1 MRYFMKKSALLFAL
15 TMTLPI
21 AAHAATATLHKDP
34 NCGCCTAHGEHLS
47 EHGFEVALID
57 ESNVQT
63 FKDEHNIP
71 DSLRSCHTT
80 VIDGYVFEGHVP
92 AESIQR
98 VLDEKPF
105 IKGLSVPGMPMGT
118 PGMGDISM
126 KQGPVEVLE
135 MAFQP
140 TDSPRVHSVY

>member
-1 MRYFMKKSALLFAL
+1 MTLKPSALLAAL
-15 TMTLPI
+15 ALALPM
-21 AAHAATATLHKDP
+21 AASAATATLHKDP
-34 NCGCCTAHGEHLS
+34 YCGCCSGHGEYLTQQ
-47 EHGFEVALID
+47 GFEVEMINEAD
-57 ESNVQT
+57 VQA

-71 DSLRSCHTT
+71 DALRSCHTT

-98 VLDEKPF
+98 VLAEKPF
-105 IKGLSVPGMPMGT
+105 IKGLSVPGMVAGT

-135 MAFQP
+135 LAYQP
-140 TDSPRVHSVY
+140 VPSPRVHSIY